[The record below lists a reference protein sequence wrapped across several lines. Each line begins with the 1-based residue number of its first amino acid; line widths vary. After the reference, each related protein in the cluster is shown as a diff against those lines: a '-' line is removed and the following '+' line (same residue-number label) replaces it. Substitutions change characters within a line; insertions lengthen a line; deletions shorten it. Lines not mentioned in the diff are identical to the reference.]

1 MSPAS
6 VFVRIKRQDTAMD
19 RRYWFYIDDSAND
32 DLTLID
38 VDPLELWDKERATI
52 ATPSS
57 SDKSV
62 SQRSLTRFRSKDEQS
77 QDVVVVLEL
86 KTSVTVNEEL
96 VGRQPWFYVRL
107 ASVRSLPETT
117 VDASLELQQLD
128 LRQQLVE
135 ILKQQDSLLPDMKK
149 LDWQRRTTM
158 TLLESKRERLATVEK
173 KS

>member
-1 MSPAS
+1 MTCS
-6 VFVRIKRQDTAMD
+6 R
-19 RRYWFYIDDSAND
+19 
-32 DLTLID
+32 D
-38 VDPLELWDKERATI
+38 VDLQNLSNKLDSMSKEAFGKQGASYGR
-52 ATPSS
+52 
-57 SDKSV
+57 
-62 SQRSLTRFRSKDEQS
+62 
-77 QDVVVVLEL
+77 L